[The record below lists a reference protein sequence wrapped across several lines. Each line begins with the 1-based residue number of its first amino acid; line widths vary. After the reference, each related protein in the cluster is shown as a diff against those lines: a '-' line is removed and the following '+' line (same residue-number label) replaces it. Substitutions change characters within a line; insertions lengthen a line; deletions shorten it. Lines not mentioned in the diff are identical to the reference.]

1 MTAIE
6 ITTETPT
13 EMYCLL
19 NLIKKM
25 EARDSEPVRP
35 VQKARILPDQ
45 MPTASGLGKE
55 SEEEA
60 EKKAEQ
66 IIGKLIEDLRA
77 YAEFIDGMPRP
88 ADMQRDLL
96 LAARVI
102 EILWRN
108 RELHQ
113 TVSFGE
119 GEQICEAR
127 G

>member
-1 MTAIE
+1 
-6 ITTETPT
+6 
-13 EMYCLL
+13 MYCLL

-25 EARDSEPVRP
+25 EVRDSEPVRP
-35 VQKARILPDQ
+35 VQKERILPDQ

-88 ADMQRDLL
+88 ADMQKDLL

-113 TVSFGE
+113 IVSTSE
-119 GEQICEAR
+119 KEQICEAR